1 MLRTAKD
8 MRIEYENGEQL
19 KRIRHSYITHLVDYV
34 CQDRDRV
41 FANDK
46 ISYDE
51 RHKNKVTVDNVFDIA
66 KKREEQ
72 KNSREKTKNEPE
84 QIVEDEEEDSDAEEA
99 EEELYD
105 DEVEE
110 EELMK
115 KQNNPGLVI
124 NQNDMLK
131 TTAKD
136 EVSKAMGDD
145 SRD

>member
-51 RHKNKVTVDNVFDIA
+51 RHKDKVTVDNVFDIA

-72 KNSREKTKNEPE
+72 KNSREKTKDEPE
-84 QIVEDEEEDSDAEEA
+84 QIVEDELEDDDDEEEG

-115 KQNNPGLVI
+115 K
-124 NQNDMLK
+124 
-131 TTAKD
+131 
-136 EVSKAMGDD
+136 
-145 SRD
+145 